1 MSTTNQSLI
10 CPHSNLSLRT
20 LLQSTGR
27 VIYTGNRGYIL
38 RVIVLNAKLLV
49 DNKEIGLNE
58 FVEKFLS
65 GMISGAVTSLRGV
78 KEDWK
83 KIEIIVEK

>member
-1 MSTTNQSLI
+1 ML
-10 CPHSNLSLRT
+10 CCVVLCCAVLKCGARF
-20 LLQSTGR
+20 STGR
-27 VIYTGNRGYIL
+27 IIYTGNSLSLG
-38 RVIVLNAKLLV
+38 VIVLNAKLLV

-65 GMISGAVTSLRGV
+65 GMLAGAVTSLRGV

-83 KIEIIVEK
+83 KIEITVEK

>member
-1 MSTTNQSLI
+1 
-10 CPHSNLSLRT
+10 
-20 LLQSTGR
+20 
-27 VIYTGNRGYIL
+27 VIAMN
-38 RVIVLNAKLLV
+38 VKLLI

-65 GMISGAVTSLRGV
+65 GMISGAVPTLHGV

-83 KIEIIVEK
+83 KIEIIMQK